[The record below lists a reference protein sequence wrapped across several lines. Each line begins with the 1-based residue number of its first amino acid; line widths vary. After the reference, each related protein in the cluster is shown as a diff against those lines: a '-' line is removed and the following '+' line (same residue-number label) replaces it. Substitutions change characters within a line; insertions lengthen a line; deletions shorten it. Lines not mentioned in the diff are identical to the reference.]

1 MQRLVEAFM
10 VVVSLVACS
19 GGGET
24 ITEVEDGPIG
34 GVYSLRQISDFPLP
48 IYFWPYWYPG
58 RDSMPGFLSAT
69 MLSADVTIRPNGS
82 FTWSTLVEE
91 SARRPESTMLEYVSW
106 TVRRDAYGTWT
117 YTPSTGVVSLEG
129 FDQFGAY
136 VLTGSTSSKVLTLS
150 PTSTD
155 RSYSKFVLER

>member
-1 MQRLVEAFM
+1 MRRLVASL
-10 VVVSLVACS
+10 VVSLCLVACS
-19 GGGET
+19 GGGDA
-24 ITEVEDGPIG
+24 ITEVEDDPIG
-34 GVYSLRQISDFPLP
+34 GVYSLRQISEFPLP

-69 MLSADVTIRPNGS
+69 MLSADLTIRPNGS

-91 SARRPESTMLEYVSW
+91 SAKKPNSTTLEYVSW
-106 TVRRDAYGTWT
+106 TVRRDTYGTWA

-129 FDQFGAY
+129 FDQFGPY
-136 VLTGSTSSKVLTLS
+136 VLTGSTTSKVLTLS